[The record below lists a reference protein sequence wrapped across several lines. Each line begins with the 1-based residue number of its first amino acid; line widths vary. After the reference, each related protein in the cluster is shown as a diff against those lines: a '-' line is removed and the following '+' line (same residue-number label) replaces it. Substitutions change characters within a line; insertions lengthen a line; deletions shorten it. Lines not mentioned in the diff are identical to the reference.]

1 MLEGTK
7 HYIYLI
13 IDQENKGMLGYAY
26 SASVANAVAKGTM
39 NSSVMLV
46 PLASFDKSI
55 IENYNDNFK
64 NNYKLVRKI
73 NTTFSNSKMM
83 TSEGNVCEYSTNLSE
98 HKTFDLHPLS
108 ASELWVKKR
117 KLTAFKIN
125 KLKILET
132 LCDRYLSRLKTF
144 TGDTF
149 FFQYIGKA
157 LGTCDIK
164 SKLFSPAIIEW
175 GQINNLSDSEAYYD
189 LKMQYESA
197 GIAVV
202 RINAVW
208 AKYSDLIN
216 SITNKQEFDEL
227 DIFSKAE
234 TQVRFGEK

>member
-7 HYIYLI
+7 YYIYLI
-13 IDQENKGMLGYAY
+13 IDQENKGVLGYAY

-46 PLASFDKSI
+46 PIANFDKSI
-55 IENYNDNFK
+55 IENYNNNFK
-64 NNYKLVRKI
+64 NNYKLVKKI
-73 NTTFSNSKMM
+73 NSIFSNSQMM
-83 TSEGNVCEYSTNLSE
+83 TSEGNVCESSKSLPENKS
-98 HKTFDLHPLS
+98 FDLHPLS
-108 ASELWVKKR
+108 VSELWSKKR

-132 LCDRYLSRLKTF
+132 ICDRYLSRLKTF

-157 LGTCDIK
+157 LDTCDMK
-164 SKLFSPAIIEW
+164 SKSFSPAIIEW
-175 GQINNLSDSEAYYD
+175 GEINNISDIEAYYD

-208 AKYSDLIN
+208 NKYSDMIN
-216 SITNKQEFDEL
+216 SITNKQDFEEL
-227 DIFSKAE
+227 DIFSRAE
-234 TQVRFGEK
+234 TEVRFGEK

>member
-7 HYIYLI
+7 YYIYLI
-13 IDQENKGMLGYAY
+13 IDQENKGVLGYAY

-46 PLASFDKSI
+46 PMASFDKSI
-55 IENYNDNFK
+55 IEDYNNNFK

-73 NTTFSNSKMM
+73 NSTFSNSRMM
-83 TSEGNVCEYSTNLSE
+83 TSEGNVCEISKSLPENKS
-98 HKTFDLHPLS
+98 FDLHPLS
-108 ASELWVKKR
+108 VSELWLKKR

-132 LCDRYLSRLKTF
+132 ICDRYLSRLKTF

-157 LGTCDIK
+157 LDECDIK
-164 SKLFSPAIIEW
+164 SKSFSPAIIEW
-175 GQINNLSDSEAYYD
+175 SEINNISDVEAYYD
-189 LKMQYESA
+189 LKMQYDSA
-197 GIAVV
+197 GIAVM

-208 AKYSDLIN
+208 NKYSEMIN
-216 SITNKQEFDEL
+216 LITNKQDFEEL

-234 TQVRFGEK
+234 TEVRFGEK